1 LFGLL
6 KMTSEMDLASFY
18 KKFAKFRATL
28 IKQGHPVPEDNRK
41 EQKFLQRLDDQYSD
55 MMTAMANGTMLGV
68 RYPKSLA
75 AAYKTT
81 ANYVVPLE
89 KMKKSAGSSASTYLT
104 SDESN
109 GRGGRGVATGG
120 RGVDGRGSA
129 RGGRGTVAGRG
140 SPPPKKQLKKTV
152 KFVKKE
158 RSDKATG
165 MTW

>member
-1 LFGLL
+1 
-6 KMTSEMDLASFY
+6 MTSEMDLASFY

-28 IKQGHPVPEDNRK
+28 IKQGHPVPEDKRK
-41 EQKFLQRLDDQYSD
+41 AQKFLQRLDDRYSD

-109 GRGGRGVATGG
+109 GRG
-120 RGVDGRGSA
+120 VDGRGSA
-129 RGGRGTVAGRG
+129 RGGRGTVEGRG
-140 SPPPKKQLKKTV
+140 TPPPKKQLKKTV
-152 KFVKKE
+152 KFVKEE

-165 MTW
+165 MTG